1 VFRQSAGCHHVEVK
15 VKDVILP
22 FVILFAANFAV
33 LLAWTLVAPLRWTR
47 VEVANFDHFGRI
59 VESYGTC
66 FAPAGKDGRML
77 LLASSSNAF
86 MLLLGLFNLV
96 AVAFA
101 NYQCYLSRQVPSDF
115 NESYYIGLSMLS
127 ILEGFLIGI
136 PILFLAVGNPTANF
150 IVASLL
156 ISFLCLAML
165 VPTFIP
171 KVFVKNHTRLRR
183 SEWREAWRNYDRC
196 ISRDG
201 HQTQAASLRG
211 RGDGNVTSSRATAAS
226 GRTTAASSGNQSSV
240 AAIRARVA
248 QSAVQES
255 GRQRTLQESQRVK
268 NRHRIRKT

>member
-1 VFRQSAGCHHVEVK
+1 M
-15 VKDVILP
+15 LP
-22 FVILFAANFAV
+22 FVILFVANFAV

-66 FAPAGKDGRML
+66 FAPAGQDGRML
-77 LLASSSNAF
+77 MLASSSNAF
-86 MLLLGLFNLV
+86 MLALGLFNLV

-156 ISFLCLAML
+156 ISFLYMTIL

-171 KVFVKNHTRLRR
+171 KVFIKNNHTRLRR

-196 ISRDG
+196 MSRDG

-211 RGDGNVTSSRATAAS
+211 KGNGNVTSIRAAAAS

-240 AAIRARVA
+240 AAIPARVA

-255 GRQRTLQESQRVK
+255 ARLPTRQESHRVK